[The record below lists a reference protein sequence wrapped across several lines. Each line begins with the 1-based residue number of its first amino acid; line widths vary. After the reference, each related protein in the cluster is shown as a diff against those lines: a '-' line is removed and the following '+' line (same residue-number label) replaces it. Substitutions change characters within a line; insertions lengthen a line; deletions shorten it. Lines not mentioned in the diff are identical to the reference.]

1 MEVKNLKETG
11 ESGDSRIRRKL
22 LPVMS
27 SINPDLQFTAEICE
41 YFEDKTSRC
50 CLKFNHTFYND
61 ETVAPPHFF
70 TCHSGSLS
78 GNGCRYVCVLDTAV
92 S

>member
-50 CLKFNHTFYND
+50 CLKFNHTFY
-61 ETVAPPHFF
+61 EKPMMKQLLLHI
-70 TCHSGSLS
+70 SLPAI
-78 GNGCRYVCVLDTAV
+78 VVL
-92 S
+92 